1 MPMKI
6 KVDGPAIRKARNEKN
21 ISRQELCNLAKDM
34 GLNIGRASIERMEG
48 AASTDRFVQDKV
60 KIVAEALGIN
70 LVDIIVVNHDS
81 VEKIEGKLV
90 TSGRELRELLDR
102 TEKFVLDVRIE
113 PDEKDL
119 QELIIK
125 TVTAWDNQA
134 RRFDEPKSQIDQ
146 IKNDFQNKNLI
157 EHFASKDIHIY
168 HASSHQIAYFNID
181 SNWVEDDDGNPIED
195 FGSGRAE
202 FASCSYDSV
211 KKAQNSDAYIPDFD
225 GVGAQIVDYLI
236 MCPTQEA
243 PIIFHETNPFGFP
256 EGTLRHYQDEFK
268 NSNQS

>member
-6 KVDGPAIRKARNEKN
+6 KVDGPAIRKARNQKN

-48 AASTDRFVQDKV
+48 AASTDLFIQDKV

-70 LVDIIVVNHDS
+70 LIDIIVVNHDS
-81 VEKIEGKLV
+81 VERIETKLV
-90 TSGRELRELLDR
+90 TSGRELREILDR
-102 TEKFVLDVRIE
+102 TEKLVLDVRIE
-113 PDEKDL
+113 PNDKDL

-125 TVTAWDNQA
+125 TVTAWDNEA
-134 RRFDEPKSQIDQ
+134 KRFDEPKSQIDQ
-146 IKNDFQNKNLI
+146 IKNDFENKNLI
-157 EHFASKDIHIY
+157 EHFASSDIHIY
-168 HASSHQIAYFNID
+168 HASSHQIAYFDID
-181 SNWVEDDDGNPIED
+181 CNWEEDDDGNIIGD
-195 FGSGRAE
+195 YGSGRAE

-211 KKAQNSDAYIPDFD
+211 ENAQNGFPGFD

-243 PIIFHETNPFGFP
+243 PIIFHETNPFGFR

>member
-6 KVDGPAIRKARNEKN
+6 KVDGPAIRKARNQKN

-34 GLNIGRASIERMEG
+34 GLSIGRASIERMEG
-48 AASTDRFVQDKV
+48 AASTDLFVQDKV
-60 KIVAEALGIN
+60 KIVAEILGVN
-70 LVDIIVVNHDS
+70 LVDIIVINHDS
-81 VEKIEGKLV
+81 VEKIEAKLV
-90 TSGRELRELLDR
+90 TSGRELREILDR

-119 QELIIK
+119 QEFIIE
-125 TVTAWDNQA
+125 TVTDWDNEA

-146 IKNDFQNKNLI
+146 IKDDFQKKNLI

-181 SNWVEDDDGNPIED
+181 CEWAEDDDGNPTED

-202 FASCSYDSV
+202 FASCSHDSV
-211 KKAQNSDAYIPDFD
+211 ENEQNSDDYFPDFD

-236 MCPTQEA
+236 LCPTQDA

-256 EGTLRHYQDEFK
+256 EGTLHHYQDKFK
-268 NSNQS
+268 NSNPS